1 MDHLLPAAPV
11 AKGVVQPGSAFPIAN
26 TLAGMVGQYDP
37 TNPGVP
43 ISYQNLSACP
53 NPNAGSASTLGGC
66 AYDQARYDEVQPQT
80 TNINLLLRHSM
91 DFGGGW
97 SGALTASMF
106 ESKVEQLTPP
116 STTFNTWP
124 ALLGA
129 INTEDPTAQPI
140 LLPVGNLNNPFQNP
154 ANPAW
159 LGYTFGDVGAAYTF
173 TNTRMYRLVAD
184 L

>member
-1 MDHLLPAAPV
+1 MTRR
-11 AKGVVQPGSAFPIAN
+11 G
-26 TLAGMVGQYDP
+26 T
-37 TNPGVP
+37 
-43 ISYQNLSACP
+43 
-53 NPNAGSASTLGGC
+53 
-66 AYDQARYDEVQPQT
+66 DEIHPQT

-97 SGALTASMF
+97 SGVLTASMF
-106 ESKVEQLTPP
+106 ESKVEQLTRP

-140 LLPVGNLNNPFQNP
+140 LLPVGNLNNPYP